1 MTSAMNYTLEH
12 LKIVYNAGA
21 KKFPFDQ
28 ALELISLLG
37 EEGLSGLLAKPPATA
52 KVAGSSPAATPKAQ
66 PGPKTVR
73 RAKGG
78 KRGEL
83 LSTRIL
89 HFLYNKGTMGA
100 HVKDIAESINAPQA
114 SVNTWFYSG
123 GRKLIG
129 TGEIKKV
136 APATFSCSPAA
147 KTE

>member
-1 MTSAMNYTLEH
+1 MNYTLEH
-12 LKIVYNAGA
+12 LKIAYNAGA

-28 ALELISLLG
+28 TLELISLLG
-37 EEGLSGLLAKPPATA
+37 EDGLNGLLAKPAPLA
-52 KVAGSSPAATPKAQ
+52 KVAAPAATSTPKIQ
-66 PGPKTVR
+66 RGPKTAR

-100 HVKDIAESINAPQA
+100 HVKDIAESINAPRT
-114 SVNTWFYSG
+114 SVITWFYSTG
-123 GRKLIG
+123 KKLIG

-136 APATFSCSPAA
+136 APATFSYSPAA
-147 KTE
+147 KAE

>member
-1 MTSAMNYTLEH
+1 MNYTLEH
-12 LKIVYNAGA
+12 LKIAYNAGA

-28 ALELISLLG
+28 TLELISLLG
-37 EEGLSGLLAKPPATA
+37 EEGLNGLLAMPAPTA
-52 KVAGSSPAATPKAQ
+52 KVASPAATSTLKIQ
-66 PGPKTVR
+66 RRPKTAR
-73 RAKGG
+73 RGKGG

-89 HFLYNKGTMGA
+89 HFLYNKGNMGV

-114 SVNTWFYSG
+114 SVNAWFYSS

-136 APATFSCSPAA
+136 APATFSYSPAA
-147 KTE
+147 KAE